1 VHIGLLAGFGLF
13 AAACSPGPVASP
25 PPSAPSPT
33 TLAARTLTIATC
45 APPASREIAFTA
57 PDAKDVL
64 TIEAIGA
71 ACAEASVHVS
81 IRKADGKLVWSYAVP
96 VSHTWAMIPDDDKP
110 PVAEKQVPAYMA
122 EILKVVAIRKTSEAP
137 DWPKGKERPEDP
149 GGLFYSTDDA
159 RDYYLETRAKG
170 LPMFCFE
177 PTMGVGQ
184 CVAYHVEDNYA
195 AAYYEG
201 HS

>member
-1 VHIGLLAGFGLF
+1 ML
-13 AAACSPGPVASP
+13 AAACSPAPVATAP
-25 PPSAPSPT
+25 AAAPSPT
-33 TLAARTLTIATC
+33 ASATQALATALCT
-45 APPASREIAFTA
+45 PPQSREIAFTA
-57 PDAKDVL
+57 PEAKDVL
-64 TIEAIGA
+64 TIEAIGVS
-71 ACAEASVHVS
+71 CAEASVHVS

-122 EILKVVAIRKTSEAP
+122 EILKVAAIRKTSEAP

-159 RDYYLETRAKG
+159 RDNYLETRAKG

-184 CVAYHVEDNYA
+184 CVAYHAEENFA
-195 AAYYEG
+195 AAYYEA